1 MILKVAW
8 DDGKSTIIDDISLVD
23 YNKYRRSDLQEV
35 DIQGNP
41 NRDIVYEIVYSK
53 NNEDKKEKIYI
64 AARFFIMNDNG
75 RTIDVIK

>member
-53 NNEDKKEKIYI
+53 KNEDKKEKIYI